1 MNDLGLQ
8 INITLSWTEHIKKKL
23 TKANATFFLIRRSVS
38 HLLSPQVKLHLYK
51 TLLMPIILY
60 ASQCW
65 SPNKSDLKQLET
77 FQKRVVRW
85 MLPDTPYRE
94 AISSL
99 GILPI
104 AYFAVLT
111 DFLTLSKIVSGLYD
125 CDLTSCYSCA
135 PSGSRRT
142 ATRLLFDIP
151 IIKLERQR
159 NNFWYRT
166 PWRANRI
173 ANVIDIRTF
182 SPDLKYRLLK
192 LMWSFFHSH
201 YDELSPCT
209 WTFLCYCSNC
219 RDRHIDLSGL
229 D

>member
-1 MNDLGLQ
+1 M
-8 INITLSWTEHIKKKL
+8 
-23 TKANATFFLIRRSVS
+23 
-38 HLLSPQVKLHLYK
+38 
-51 TLLMPIILY
+51 
-60 ASQCW
+60 
-65 SPNKSDLKQLET
+65 KQLET

-85 MLPDTPYRE
+85 MLSDIPYRE

-99 GILPI
+99 GFLPI
-104 AYFAVLT
+104 AYCAVLT
-111 DFLTLSKIVSGLYD
+111 DFLSLSKIISGLYG

-166 PWRANRI
+166 PWRANRK

-192 LMWSFFHSH
+192 LVVFPQS
-201 YDELSPCT
+201 L
-209 WTFLCYCSNC
+209 
-219 RDRHIDLSGL
+219 
-229 D
+229 